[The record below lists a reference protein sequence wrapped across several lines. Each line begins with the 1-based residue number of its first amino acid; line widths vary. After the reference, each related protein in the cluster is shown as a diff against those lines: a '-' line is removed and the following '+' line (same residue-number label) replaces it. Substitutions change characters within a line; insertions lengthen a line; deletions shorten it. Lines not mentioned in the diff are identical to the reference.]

1 MAPEQST
8 HVSRCKAVCVNLH
21 KNMTL
26 FCMWLRRPYC
36 LVWCSHTTQRRIWPV
51 DSWWLVGG
59 QSRVPSGRQSSLFQ
73 VDRQS
78 AFKVGHREQATCMF
92 ISSVYIQVSVCSKQ
106 YGNSNILSQ
115 KSVAHQEFFNN
126 KYNFKRRVYLSLSEY
141 IVYMYVYYQVLILY
155 TLSQPSEHKQ
165 VLVQVI

>member
-1 MAPEQST
+1 
-8 HVSRCKAVCVNLH
+8 
-21 KNMTL
+21 
-26 FCMWLRRPYC
+26 
-36 LVWCSHTTQRRIWPV
+36 
-51 DSWWLVGG
+51 
-59 QSRVPSGRQSSLFQ
+59 
-73 VDRQS
+73 
-78 AFKVGHREQATCMF
+78 MF